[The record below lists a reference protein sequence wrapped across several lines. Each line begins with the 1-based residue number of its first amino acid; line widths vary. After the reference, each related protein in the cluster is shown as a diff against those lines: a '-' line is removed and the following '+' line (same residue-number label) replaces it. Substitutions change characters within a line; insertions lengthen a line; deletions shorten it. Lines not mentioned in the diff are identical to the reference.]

1 MLLSHRARLLE
12 LWRIAASYRLDTHLS
27 VEEAPQLQPIARLL
41 RLHPAAWGKKHQPNA
56 VKYALEDMG
65 TLFLK
70 LGQLLSTRRDLV
82 PPSIIEQLV
91 QLQDQVK
98 PFAVDTAIAQIED
111 NKHGLGQTID
121 SLFARFDTKPLAAA
135 SIAQVHTAALPDGR
149 EVVVKVVRPDIRN
162 TIIADFELLREVA
175 SWASARIEAARAV
188 HIIDIVEDYRQVMLN
203 ELDLT
208 LEADN
213 TTKMRNNFLGS
224 ALMYV
229 PEVYDASK
237 NVMIMERIQGVPIS
251 QVEIFDQLGYDRAA
265 LAKKGLTIF
274 FTQVFR
280 DNFFHADMHP
290 GNVFV
295 ETPPVKTLNLSAS
308 SDAGANAG
316 PIDLG
321 HEPRYIGLDCAIMGT
336 LSKEDQLIV
345 ARMLL
350 AVMNNNFT
358 ALVDI
363 VSRASWIPP
372 NTDKHA
378 LIRDMRRTV
387 GPMLQ
392 KSINEIDF
400 AGVLMQILD
409 IARRHHMS
417 IPPQLTLLLKTLV
430 HVEGLGRDLYPEL
443 DIWSLAK
450 PILSGWIK
458 EQLDPM
464 RNLQQLRKQLPEI
477 LLSSTDIPKLLDQGL
492 QSLASQGSRQ
502 DSQLREMQ
510 QIRADMLNDR
520 RRDWLALAGFG
531 ISIAIATQVI
541 GWLAPL
547 FYILAVLAVIWRILA

>member
-12 LWRIAASYRLDTHLS
+12 LWRIAASYRIDTHFFI
-27 VEEAPQLQPIARLL
+27 EDAPQLQPLARLI

-56 VKYALEDMG
+56 IKYALEDMG

-70 LGQLLSTRRDLV
+70 LGQLLSTRQDLV
-82 PPSIIEQLV
+82 PPDIITQLI

-98 PFAVDTAIAQIED
+98 PFAPDIAIAQIQD
-111 NKHGLGQTID
+111 LKHGLGQSINT
-121 SLFARFDTKPLAAA
+121 LFARFDIKPLAAA
-135 SIAQVHTAALPDGR
+135 SIAQVHTAALTDGR
-149 EVVVKVVRPDIRN
+149 EVVVKVVRPDIRT
-162 TIIADFELLREVA
+162 TIIADFELLRELA
-175 SWASARIEAARAV
+175 NWASARIEAARAV

-208 LEADN
+208 LEAEN

-237 NVMIMERIQGVPIS
+237 NVMVMERIQGVPIS
-251 QVEIFDQLGYDRAA
+251 QVQLFDQLGYDRAA
-265 LAKKGLTIF
+265 LAEKGLTIF
-274 FTQVFR
+274 FIQVFR

-295 ETPPVKTLNLSAS
+295 ETPPVKTLTSDMSA
-308 SDAGANAG
+308 
-316 PIDLG
+316 IDLG

-336 LSKEDQLIV
+336 LSKNDQLIV

-358 ALVDI
+358 TMVDI
-363 VSRASWIPP
+363 VGRAGWIPP
-372 NTDKHA
+372 NADKHA
-378 LIRDMRRTV
+378 LMRDMSRTV

-392 KSINEIDF
+392 KSINDIDF

-417 IPPQLTLLLKTLV
+417 IPPQLMLLLKTLV
-430 HVEGLGRDLYPEL
+430 HVEGLGRDLYPDL

-450 PILSGWIK
+450 PILSSWIK
-458 EQLDPM
+458 EQLNPM
-464 RNLQQLRKQLPEI
+464 RNLRQLRDRLPEL
-477 LLSSTDIPKLLDQGL
+477 LLSATDVPKLLDEGM
-492 QSLASQGSRQ
+492 QSLASQGARQ
-502 DSQLREMQ
+502 DSQLREIQ

-520 RRDWLALAGFG
+520 RRDWIALAGFG
-531 ISIAIATQVI
+531 LCITIATQVI
-541 GWLAPL
+541 GWLSPV